1 MIAPNGSNVVGNP
14 HTFTATVYLNDG
26 DGTGFHAVGAGV
38 AVTLTLTSS
47 NGASI
52 TPITPAA
59 ASSVSGNVDTFN
71 LTTNAN
77 GQASVT
83 FTSPTAGQ
91 VVGSASATLSI
102 PGGGSVTRTT
112 GDTDPLDGPSAT
124 KYFLSLT
131 TNPGGSVVIGGGTPL
146 SDSATLAGGD
156 NPGGTITFY
165 LMAPGSTSG
174 TPLSSAVYTDAVN
187 VSGDNTYSTSSGTS
201 TGTPCRRRRART
213 SGWRSTA
220 ATPTTPR
227 TPAAFGNEPETVS
240 PAAPT
245 INTTPGM
252 IPGSSGGVVAGEFAT
267 IGFWHNQNGQAVINS
282 FNGSSSSKLLG
293 NWLASNYPNLFG
305 ASNPYT
311 GTSLAGLTNAQVAT
325 VYLNLWTPSG
335 LVKNTYVQAFAV
347 ALGVYADTTSLGGQ
361 SLVNNG
367 LAAKYGFVVS
377 AGGGDNATYNVGSD
391 GAAFGVANG
400 TTLSVSQ
407 DPHDGEQQLLA
418 FDRPLLRRRPDK
430 DERLQRRPQR
440 RQLQRRHPGQR
451 RRLDQRPERA
461 DRLGHALGRLQ
472 PDRHDHVL
480 PARSRRHCQH
490 APDQRGLHRYRH
502 GQPRQRHLRHE
513 PPEPPRATTCRR
525 KRARTS
531 GSWSTPAAAT
541 ATTMG

>member
-1 MIAPNGSNVVGNP
+1 MATWTVTIDSAAAGTFNVTASDTVTMGGVAVTRSTGDGFSSDDGGDGASAVKNYVDALISITPLTPVNEVNHAETFTVTATAFPAGTGAPSFGTLGVTVSGGLTPTVSGPSVSGDVATWTVTIDSDAAGTFNVQASDTVTMGGVAVTRTTGDGFSSGDGGDGASAVKNYVDALIGITPLTPVNVVGDPETFTVTATAFPAGTGAPSFGALGVTVSGGLTPTVSGPTVSGDVATWTVTIDSAAAGTFNVTASDTVTMGGVAVTRTTGDGFSSDDGGDSASAVKTYEDEYVMIAPNGSNVVGNP

-201 TGTPCRRRRART
+201 TGSTCRRRRART

-227 TPAAFGNEPETVS
+227 TPAPL
-240 PAAPT
+240 
-245 INTTPGM
+245 
-252 IPGSSGGVVAGEFAT
+252 AT
-267 IGFWHNQNGQAVINS
+267 S
-282 FNGSSSSKLLG
+282 RK
-293 NWLASNYPNLFG
+293 
-305 ASNPYT
+305 
-311 GTSLAGLTNAQVAT
+311 
-325 VYLNLWTPSG
+325 PS
-335 LVKNTYVQAFAV
+335 A
-347 ALGVYADTTSLGGQ
+347 
-361 SLVNNG
+361 
-367 LAAKYGFVVS
+367 
-377 AGGGDNATYNVGSD
+377 
-391 GAAFGVANG
+391 
-400 TTLSVSQ
+400 
-407 DPHDGEQQLLA
+407 
-418 FDRPLLRRRPDK
+418 RP
-430 DERLQRRPQR
+430 
-440 RQLQRRHPGQR
+440 
-451 RRLDQRPERA
+451 
-461 DRLGHALGRLQ
+461 
-472 PDRHDHVL
+472 
-480 PARSRRHCQH
+480 
-490 APDQRGLHRYRH
+490 
-502 GQPRQRHLRHE
+502 
-513 PPEPPRATTCRR
+513 PPR
-525 KRARTS
+525 
-531 GSWSTPAAAT
+531 STPPQA
-541 ATTMG
+541 